1 MKRFIFLPLMTY
13 FLLMNAMAANGEN
26 NPSNLLGA
34 PVNTAISG
42 GSVLPEGSY

>member
-26 NPSNLLGA
+26 NPGDAANLL
-34 PVNTAISG
+34 I
-42 GSVLPEGSY
+42 